1 MIQNKKSSI
10 LLVLK
15 ILEEYTDDNHYLT
28 QPQIATKISQLYGID
43 LERKAIGSSLQL
55 LEELDYDIVKGTKG
69 GFALLSRTF
78 DPSEASFLIDA
89 IFSSKSINGK
99 EAKRMAEEVSS
110 CFSKYQRKDY
120 SYIYKSNEI
129 NRSKNKT
136 TLYNVSIINEAISKG
151 KRVGFQ
157 YLTYDKNG
165 NEIYRNDGYEYIVS
179 PYYLI
184 NNYGRYY
191 LLCNYREKYR
201 PLQLFR
207 IDKMANIVIKDD
219 WPIKQLKDLKDG
231 PKDFSIAKYLNE
243 HVYLFNEEVIDAKI
257 ILDGE
262 WAIEIVKDWFGDNA
276 KIHFKDEKIIATIK
290 GDEKALYYWIMQYSD
305 CVTVLSPLSLVERIK
320 KGLIDA
326 TRRYQDGN

>member
-1 MIQNKKSSI
+1 MIQNKKGSI

-55 LEELDYDIVKGTKG
+55 LEELDYDIVKGPKG

-129 NRSKNKT
+129 NRSTNKT
-136 TLYNVSIINEAISKG
+136 ALYNVSIINEAISKG

-276 KIHFKDEKIIATIK
+276 KIHFKDETIIATIK

-305 CVTVLSPLSLVERIK
+305 CVTVLSPLSLVEKIK

>member
-1 MIQNKKSSI
+1 MIQNKKGSI

-55 LEELDYDIVKGTKG
+55 LEELDYDIVKGPKG

-129 NRSKNKT
+129 NRSKNET

-305 CVTVLSPLSLVERIK
+305 CVTVLSPLSLVEKIK

>member
-1 MIQNKKSSI
+1 MIQNKKGSI

-55 LEELDYDIVKGTKG
+55 LEELDYDIVKGPKG

-305 CVTVLSPLSLVERIK
+305 CVTVLSPLSLVEKIK
-320 KGLIDA
+320 KRLIDA

>member
-305 CVTVLSPLSLVERIK
+305 CVTVLSPLSLVEKIK

>member
-55 LEELDYDIVKGTKG
+55 LEELDYDIVKGPKG

-129 NRSKNKT
+129 NRSTNKT
-136 TLYNVSIINEAISKG
+136 ALYNVSIINEAISKG

-231 PKDFSIAKYLNE
+231 PKDFSITKYLNE

-262 WAIEIVKDWFGDNA
+262 WIIEIVKDWFGDNA

-305 CVTVLSPLSLVERIK
+305 CVTVLSPLSLVEKIK

>member
-1 MIQNKKSSI
+1 MIQNKKGSI

-55 LEELDYDIVKGTKG
+55 LEELDYDIVKGPKG

-129 NRSKNKT
+129 NRSTNKT
-136 TLYNVSIINEAISKG
+136 ALYNVSIINEAISKG

-326 TRRYQDGN
+326 TRRYQDGD

>member
-1 MIQNKKSSI
+1 MIQNKKGSI

-129 NRSKNKT
+129 NRSKNET

-207 IDKMANIVIKDD
+207 IDKMANIAIKDD
-219 WPIKQLKDLKDG
+219 WSIKQLKDIKDG

-262 WAIEIVKDWFGDNA
+262 WVIEIVKDWFGDNA

-305 CVTVLSPLSLVERIK
+305 CVTVLSPLSLVEKIK

>member
-15 ILEEYTDDNHYLT
+15 VLEEYTDDNHYLT
-28 QPQIATKISQLYGID
+28 QPQIAAKISQLYGID

-55 LEELDYDIVKGTKG
+55 LEELDYDIAKGPKG

-89 IFSSKSINGK
+89 ILSSKSINGN

-120 SYIYKSNEI
+120 SYIHKSNEI
-129 NRSKNKT
+129 NRSTNKT
-136 TLYNVSIINEAISKG
+136 ALYNVSIINEAISKG

-157 YLTYDKNG
+157 YLTYDKTG
-165 NEIYRNDGYEYIVS
+165 NEIYRNDGFEYIVS

-207 IDKMANIVIKDD
+207 IDKMANIAIKDD
-219 WPIKQLKDLKDG
+219 
-231 PKDFSIAKYLNE
+231 
-243 HVYLFNEEVIDAKI
+243 
-257 ILDGE
+257 
-262 WAIEIVKDWFGDNA
+262 
-276 KIHFKDEKIIATIK
+276 
-290 GDEKALYYWIMQYSD
+290 
-305 CVTVLSPLSLVERIK
+305 
-320 KGLIDA
+320 
-326 TRRYQDGN
+326 

>member
-1 MIQNKKSSI
+1 M
-10 LLVLK
+10 VLK

-55 LEELDYDIVKGTKG
+55 LEELDYDIVKGPKG

-305 CVTVLSPLSLVERIK
+305 CVTVLSPLSLVEKIK

>member
-1 MIQNKKSSI
+1 MIQNKKGSI

-55 LEELDYDIVKGTKG
+55 LEELDYDIVKGPKG

>member
-1 MIQNKKSSI
+1 M
-10 LLVLK
+10 VLK

-55 LEELDYDIVKGTKG
+55 LEELDYDIVKGPKG

-129 NRSKNKT
+129 NRSTNKT
-136 TLYNVSIINEAISKG
+136 ALYNVSIINEAISKG

-305 CVTVLSPLSLVERIK
+305 CVTVLSPLSLVEKIK

>member
-1 MIQNKKSSI
+1 M
-10 LLVLK
+10 VLK

-55 LEELDYDIVKGTKG
+55 LEELDYDIAKGPKG

-89 IFSSKSINGK
+89 IFSSKSVNGK

-129 NRSKNKT
+129 NRSTNKT

-207 IDKMANIVIKDD
+207 IDKMANIAIKDD

-231 PKDFSIAKYLNE
+231 PKDFSITKYLNE
-243 HVYLFNEEVIDAKI
+243 HVYLFNEEVINAKI

>member
-15 ILEEYTDDNHYLT
+15 VLEEYTDDNHYLT

-55 LEELDYDIVKGTKG
+55 LEELDYDIAKGPKG

-129 NRSKNKT
+129 NRSTNKT
-136 TLYNVSIINEAISKG
+136 TLYNVSIINEAINKG

-231 PKDFSIAKYLNE
+231 PKDFSITKYLNE

-257 ILDGE
+257 ILDGK

-276 KIHFKDEKIIATIK
+276 KIDFKDKKIIATIK

-305 CVTVLSPLSLVERIK
+305 CVTVLSPLSLVEKIK

-326 TRRYQDGN
+326 TRRYQDGD

>member
-15 ILEEYTDDNHYLT
+15 IIEEYTDDNHYLT

-55 LEELDYDIVKGTKG
+55 LEELDYDIVKGPKG

-231 PKDFSIAKYLNE
+231 PKDFSITKYLNE

-305 CVTVLSPLSLVERIK
+305 CVTVLSPLSLVEKIK
-320 KGLIDA
+320 KRLIDA

>member
-1 MIQNKKSSI
+1 MIQNKKGSI

-55 LEELDYDIVKGTKG
+55 LEELDYDIVKGPKG

-129 NRSKNKT
+129 NRSTNKT
-136 TLYNVSIINEAISKG
+136 ALYNVSIINEAISKG

-207 IDKMANIVIKDD
+207 IDKMANIAIKDD
-219 WPIKQLKDLKDG
+219 WSIKQLKDLKDG

-305 CVTVLSPLSLVERIK
+305 CVTVLSPLSLVEKIK

>member
-1 MIQNKKSSI
+1 M
-10 LLVLK
+10 VLK

-55 LEELDYDIVKGTKG
+55 LEELDYDIVKGPKG

-110 CFSKYQRKDY
+110 CFSKYQRKYY

-129 NRSKNKT
+129 NRSTNKT
-136 TLYNVSIINEAISKG
+136 TLYNVSIINEATNKG

-207 IDKMANIVIKDD
+207 IDKMANIAIKDD

-231 PKDFSIAKYLNE
+231 PKDFSITKYLNE
-243 HVYLFNEEVIDAKI
+243 HVYLFNEEVIDAKVV
-257 ILDGE
+257 LDGE
-262 WAIEIVKDWFGDNA
+262 WVIEIVKDWFGDNA
-276 KIHFKDEKIIATIK
+276 KIHFKDGKIIATIK

-305 CVTVLSPLSLVERIK
+305 CVTVLSPLSLVEKIK

-326 TRRYQDGN
+326 TRRYQDGD

>member
-1 MIQNKKSSI
+1 MIQNKKGSI

-55 LEELDYDIVKGTKG
+55 LEELDYDIVKGPKG

-129 NRSKNKT
+129 NRSTNKT
-136 TLYNVSIINEAISKG
+136 ALYNVSIINEAISKG

>member
-1 MIQNKKSSI
+1 M
-10 LLVLK
+10 VLK

-55 LEELDYDIVKGTKG
+55 LEELDYDIVKGPKG

-129 NRSKNKT
+129 NRSTNKT
-136 TLYNVSIINEAISKG
+136 ALYNVSIINEAISKG

-231 PKDFSIAKYLNE
+231 PKDFSITKYLNE

-262 WAIEIVKDWFGDNA
+262 WIIEIVKDWFGDNA

-305 CVTVLSPLSLVERIK
+305 CVTVLSPLSLVEKIK

>member
-1 MIQNKKSSI
+1 M
-10 LLVLK
+10 VLK

-55 LEELDYDIVKGTKG
+55 LEELDYDIVKGPKG

-129 NRSKNKT
+129 NRSTNKT

-305 CVTVLSPLSLVERIK
+305 CVTVLSPLSLVEKIK

>member
-1 MIQNKKSSI
+1 M
-10 LLVLK
+10 VLK

-55 LEELDYDIVKGTKG
+55 LEELDYDIVKGPKG

-305 CVTVLSPLSLVERIK
+305 CVTVLSPLSLVEKIK
-320 KGLIDA
+320 KRLIDA

>member
-1 MIQNKKSSI
+1 MIQNKKGSI

-55 LEELDYDIVKGTKG
+55 LEELDYDIVKGPKG

-129 NRSKNKT
+129 NRSTNKT
-136 TLYNVSIINEAISKG
+136 ALYNVSIINEAISKG

-262 WAIEIVKDWFGDNA
+262 WVIEIVKDWFGDNA
-276 KIHFKDEKIIATIK
+276 KIHFKDETIIATIK

-305 CVTVLSPLSLVERIK
+305 CVTVLSPLSLVEKIK

>member
-55 LEELDYDIVKGTKG
+55 LEELDYDIVKGPKG

-129 NRSKNKT
+129 NRSTNKT
-136 TLYNVSIINEAISKG
+136 ALYNVSIINEAISKG

-305 CVTVLSPLSLVERIK
+305 CVTVLSPLSLVEKIK

>member
-1 MIQNKKSSI
+1 MIQNKKGSI

-55 LEELDYDIVKGTKG
+55 LEELDYDIVKGPKG

-129 NRSKNKT
+129 NRSTNKT
-136 TLYNVSIINEAISKG
+136 ALYNVSIINEAISKG

-305 CVTVLSPLSLVERIK
+305 CVTVLSPLSLVEKIK
-320 KGLIDA
+320 KRLIDA

>member
-1 MIQNKKSSI
+1 M
-10 LLVLK
+10 VLK

>member
-1 MIQNKKSSI
+1 MIQNKKGSI

-15 ILEEYTDDNHYLT
+15 ILAEYTDDNHYLT

-55 LEELDYDIVKGTKG
+55 LEELDYDIVKGPKG

-129 NRSKNKT
+129 NRSKNET

-207 IDKMANIVIKDD
+207 IDKMANIAIKDD
-219 WPIKQLKDLKDG
+219 WSIKQLKDIKDG
-231 PKDFSIAKYLNE
+231 PKDFSITKYLNE

-262 WAIEIVKDWFGDNA
+262 WVIEIVKDWFGDNA

-305 CVTVLSPLSLVERIK
+305 CVTVLSPLSLVEKIK
-320 KGLIDA
+320 KGLIYA

>member
-1 MIQNKKSSI
+1 MIQNKKGSI

-55 LEELDYDIVKGTKG
+55 LEELDYDIVKGPKG

-89 IFSSKSINGK
+89 IFSSKSIKGK

-129 NRSKNKT
+129 NRSTNKT
-136 TLYNVSIINEAISKG
+136 ALYNVSIINEAISKG

-262 WAIEIVKDWFGDNA
+262 WVIEIVKDWFGDNA

-305 CVTVLSPLSLVERIK
+305 CVTVLSPLSLVEKIK
-320 KGLIDA
+320 KGLIYA

>member
-15 ILEEYTDDNHYLT
+15 VLEEYTDDNHYLT
-28 QPQIATKISQLYGID
+28 QPQIAAKISQLYGID

-55 LEELDYDIVKGTKG
+55 LEELDYDIAKGPKG

-89 IFSSKSINGK
+89 IFSSKSIDGK

-129 NRSKNKT
+129 NRSTNKT
-136 TLYNVSIINEAISKG
+136 ALYNVSIINESISKG

-165 NEIYRNDGYEYIVS
+165 NEIYRNNGYEYIVS

-191 LLCNYREKYR
+191 LLCNYREKYQS
-201 PLQLFR
+201 LQLFR
-207 IDKMANIVIKDD
+207 IDKMANIAIKDD

-231 PKDFSIAKYLNE
+231 PKDFSITKYLNE

-262 WAIEIVKDWFGDNA
+262 WVIEIVKDWFGDNA
-276 KIHFKDEKIIATIK
+276 KVYFKDEKIIATIK

-305 CVTVLSPLSLVERIK
+305 CVTVLSPLSLVEKIK

-326 TRRYQDGN
+326 TRRYQDGD

>member
-1 MIQNKKSSI
+1 MIQNKKGSI

-55 LEELDYDIVKGTKG
+55 LEELDYDIVKGPKG

-219 WPIKQLKDLKDG
+219 WTIKQLKDLKDG

-305 CVTVLSPLSLVERIK
+305 CVTVLSPLSLVEKIK

>member
-1 MIQNKKSSI
+1 MIQNKKGSI

-55 LEELDYDIVKGTKG
+55 LEELDYDIVKGPKG

-129 NRSKNKT
+129 NRSTNKT
-136 TLYNVSIINEAISKG
+136 ALYNVSIINEAISKG

-305 CVTVLSPLSLVERIK
+305 CVTVLSPLSLVEKIK

>member
-55 LEELDYDIVKGTKG
+55 LEELDYDIVKGPKG

-305 CVTVLSPLSLVERIK
+305 CVTVLSPLSLVEKIK
-320 KGLIDA
+320 KRLIDA